1 MEVETISIYS
11 ALSETPTENTPL
23 IRYKTLDDEKYVASY
38 LGEFKW
44 LIKNAL
50 PIVFTFL
57 MQNSL
62 QMASIFT
69 LGHLVSFILLI
80 NQKKNTQI
88 FILFFLFRVL
98 QN

>member
-1 MEVETISIYS
+1 MTHLEVETISIYS
-11 ALSETPTENTPL
+11 ALSNTPTESTPL
-23 IRYKTLDDEKYVASY
+23 IRTKSVEDEKYIVLW

-57 MQNSL
+57 LQNSL

-69 LGHLVSFILLI
+69 LGHLVIYI
-80 NQKKNTQI
+80 
-88 FILFFLFRVL
+88 
-98 QN
+98 